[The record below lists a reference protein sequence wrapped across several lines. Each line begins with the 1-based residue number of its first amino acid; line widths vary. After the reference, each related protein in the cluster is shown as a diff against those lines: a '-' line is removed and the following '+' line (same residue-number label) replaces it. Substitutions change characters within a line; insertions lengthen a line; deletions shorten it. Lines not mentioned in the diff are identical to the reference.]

1 MSACV
6 LRSYAPGPLY
16 SASHLCRCSFCDYF
30 DSRDAELNQARF
42 NWLHEHRAA
51 LGGAPS
57 WDEMAGRKGARIVV
71 TSEFDDNAMT
81 ERWPEMVSWLVEQ
94 QIRFREALAA
104 VGGIAAL
111 RGLDHQE

>member
-1 MSACV
+1 
-6 LRSYAPGPLY
+6 
-16 SASHLCRCSFCDYF
+16 
-30 DSRDAELNQARF
+30 
-42 NWLHEHRAA
+42 
-51 LGGAPS
+51 
-57 WDEMAGRKGARIVV
+57 MAGRKGARIVV
-71 TSEFDDNAMT
+71 TSEFDDIAMT

>member
-1 MSACV
+1 
-6 LRSYAPGPLY
+6 
-16 SASHLCRCSFCDYF
+16 
-30 DSRDAELNQARF
+30 
-42 NWLHEHRAA
+42 